1 MKRHQKLVFWIVRAL
16 RLQLSKDAAIE
27 LPIFKK
33 DNSMNAAPN
42 QGATEYNINDDDGKV
57 VDNF

>member
-42 QGATEYNINDDDGKV
+42 QGATEYNI
-57 VDNF
+57 